1 MLTIFSILLSYFFY
15 RFDKTTHKIFFAI
28 SFAFLFCIS
37 ISYDTRNSLFN
48 EKEVFETGRPSF
60 GFEFWAIYFESVLAF
75 IIFYFILF
83 KSKTDFIV
91 THKNNYHLN
100 KLKKLYYYFS
110 FISLAAF
117 LINIIRV
124 FLKLPIT
131 AILLNP
137 RLYEKTFGASTP
149 INYLYFLNIPALCL
163 SVYLTQE
170 GIQLKGKK
178 WLNFL
183 LIFISLF
190 HGIKFTIFDTLLY
203 PAIFLFL
210 YKKTFSF
217 KPVLVF
223 SALLMTVYLGFNILV
238 RGNIKGYTIFD
249 QVLSYITPN
258 FYNFF
263 YSIEKTPEQF
273 NFLSVLFIPDKLP
286 NIFSFSNFNGISGFL
301 MNEKYNMQTI
311 LSEFYNTFSI
321 FAPFLFIP
329 FLLLALLFYRFSNKN
344 LVYKF
349 VSVYLIF
356 CLLFSFYFYAF
367 TKTKYVYLI
376 FVFVFIHYFAVD
388 RNKTKK
394 ILDPVTE

>member
-1 MLTIFSILLSYFFY
+1 MLTLFSILLSYFFY

-60 GFEFWAIYFESVLAF
+60 GFEFWAIYFESILAF

-91 THKNNYHLN
+91 TRKNNYHLDRI
-100 KLKKLYYYFS
+100 KKLYYYFS

-117 LINIIRV
+117 VINIIRV

-170 GIQLKGKK
+170 GITLKGKK
-178 WLNFL
+178 WLNFF

-223 SALLMTVYLGFNILV
+223 SGLLMAVYLGFNILV

-273 NFLSVLFIPDKLP
+273 NFLSVLFIPDKIP

-329 FLLLALLFYRFSNKN
+329 FLLLALFFYRFSNKN

-394 ILDPVTE
+394 II

>member
-1 MLTIFSILLSYFFY
+1 MLTLFSILLSYFFY

-60 GFEFWAIYFESVLAF
+60 GFEFWAIYFESILAF

-91 THKNNYHLN
+91 TRKNNYHLDRI
-100 KLKKLYYYFS
+100 KKLYYYFS

-117 LINIIRV
+117 VINIIRV

-170 GIQLKGKK
+170 GITLKGKK

-223 SALLMTVYLGFNILV
+223 SGLLMAVYLGFNLLV

-329 FLLLALLFYRFSNKN
+329 FLLLALFFYRFSNKN

-394 ILDPVTE
+394 II

>member
-1 MLTIFSILLSYFFY
+1 MLTLFSILLSYFFY

-60 GFEFWAIYFESVLAF
+60 GFEFWAIYFESILAF

-91 THKNNYHLN
+91 TRKNNYHLDRI
-100 KLKKLYYYFS
+100 KKLYYYFS

-117 LINIIRV
+117 VINIIRV

-170 GIQLKGKK
+170 GITLKGKK
-178 WLNFL
+178 WLNFF

-223 SALLMTVYLGFNILV
+223 SGLLMAVYLGFNILV

-329 FLLLALLFYRFSNKN
+329 FLLLALFFYRFSNKN

-394 ILDPVTE
+394 II

>member
-60 GFEFWAIYFESVLAF
+60 GFEFWAIYFESVFAF

-83 KSKTDFIV
+83 KSKTDFIE
-91 THKNNYHLN
+91 TNKNNYHLN

-163 SVYLTQE
+163 SVYLSQE

-329 FLLLALLFYRFSNKN
+329 FLLLALFFYRFSNKN
-344 LVYKF
+344 LIYKF

-388 RNKTKK
+388 RNKIKK
-394 ILDPVTE
+394 IQEPITE

>member
-1 MLTIFSILLSYFFY
+1 MLTLFSILLSYFFY

-60 GFEFWAIYFESVLAF
+60 GFEFWAIYFESILAF

-91 THKNNYHLN
+91 TRKNNYHLDRI
-100 KLKKLYYYFS
+100 KKLYYYFS

-117 LINIIRV
+117 VINIIRV

-170 GIQLKGKK
+170 GITLKGKK

-223 SALLMTVYLGFNILV
+223 SGLLMAVYLGFNILV

-273 NFLSVLFIPDKLP
+273 NFLSVLFIPDKIP

-329 FLLLALLFYRFSNKN
+329 FLLLALFFYRFSNKN

-394 ILDPVTE
+394 II

>member
-1 MLTIFSILLSYFFY
+1 MLTLFSILLSYFFY

-60 GFEFWAIYFESVLAF
+60 GFEFWAIYFESILAF

-91 THKNNYHLN
+91 TRKNNYHLDRI
-100 KLKKLYYYFS
+100 KKLYYYFS

-117 LINIIRV
+117 VINIIRV

-170 GIQLKGKK
+170 GITLKGKK

-223 SALLMTVYLGFNILV
+223 SGLLMAVYLGFNILV

-329 FLLLALLFYRFSNKN
+329 FLLLALFFYRFSNKN

-394 ILDPVTE
+394 II